1 MPVLRGVQGRC
12 GGGGYRR
19 SVAVLWQVS
28 AAGSGVIQPA
38 MLPSRPVGS
47 HARTL
52 VMPVAPA
59 APKKINIP
67 VNIPKIFIA

>member
-1 MPVLRGVQGRC
+1 M
-12 GGGGYRR
+12 
-19 SVAVLWQVS
+19 LWQVS

-67 VNIPKIFIA
+67 VNILKFFIA